1 MTITKV
7 YIVYY
12 SLYGHVE
19 IMAREIQRGANT
31 VPGVEA
37 KLWKV
42 AETLPERV
50 LEKMKAPAKPDDVP
64 EIRPEQLV
72 EADGFIFGFPSRF
85 GVMAAQCKAFFD
97 ATQDIWATQALA
109 GKPAGIFW
117 STGFHGGGQE
127 LTALTAITQ
136 LAHHGMVFVPLGYKF
151 GNDMFEMNEVKGG
164 SCYGSGTYAAD
175 GSRHPTHL
183 ELQQAFHQE
192 VLNHKSIT
200 RKRRKQSLHRVQS
213 MAIQKLRPPG
223 PQAAQLRHSGIV
235 RCIAMVL
242 ITLIIL
248 ASLIVLI
255 NWLLVQPKKL
265 KYSIE
270 DGSVS
275 GYNLSNDHHLNA
287 TFHLVLR
294 ANNPNKRVSLYYDKI
309 EVSVSC
315 EDQKLSVNN
324 ISPFYQPRKNVTH
337 MNVNL
342 EAKNVTLHEAVARD
356 LKMERTSGNV
366 ELDVK
371 FRAKIRLKLGV
382 LRIHGT
388 LKLLCG
394 PLSLPFSSS
403 KEFKRVSCDV
413 HGS

>member
-1 MTITKV
+1 MYVLFIIYLFVLFYSSLHHLFAVRFCSAVCCAVLMTITKV

-19 IMAREIQRGANT
+19 IMAREIQRGANS

-136 LAHHGMVFVPLGYKF
+136 LAHHGMVYVPLGYTF
-151 GNDMFEMNEVKGG
+151 GNRMFEMNEVKGG

-183 ELQQAFHQE
+183 ELQQAFHQGKYVAE
-192 VLNHKSIT
+192 IT
-200 RKRRKQSLHRVQS
+200 
-213 MAIQKLRPPG
+213 
-223 PQAAQLRHSGIV
+223 
-235 RCIAMVL
+235 
-242 ITLIIL
+242 T
-248 ASLIVLI
+248 
-255 NWLLVQPKKL
+255 KL
-265 KYSIE
+265 KI
-270 DGSVS
+270 
-275 GYNLSNDHHLNA
+275 SN
-287 TFHLVLR
+287 
-294 ANNPNKRVSLYYDKI
+294 
-309 EVSVSC
+309 
-315 EDQKLSVNN
+315 
-324 ISPFYQPRKNVTH
+324 
-337 MNVNL
+337 
-342 EAKNVTLHEAVARD
+342 
-356 LKMERTSGNV
+356 
-366 ELDVK
+366 
-371 FRAKIRLKLGV
+371 
-382 LRIHGT
+382 
-388 LKLLCG
+388 
-394 PLSLPFSSS
+394 
-403 KEFKRVSCDV
+403 
-413 HGS
+413 